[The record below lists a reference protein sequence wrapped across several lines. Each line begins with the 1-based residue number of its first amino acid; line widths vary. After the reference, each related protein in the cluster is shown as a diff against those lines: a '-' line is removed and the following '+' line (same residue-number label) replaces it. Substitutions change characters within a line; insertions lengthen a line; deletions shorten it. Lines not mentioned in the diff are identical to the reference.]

1 MSRFSRSYVV
11 VAKDYFEEPRAE
23 DTGPGPVAIPGALPH
38 KVDAA
43 HAADARFYARRK
55 GGRPL
60 GRDLLSR
67 LPYDR
72 LRALQPPHA
81 VGGGSHFLVH
91 RRGRK
96 VLVRPRPPLYL
107 RHRDSPPHEDAL
119 LQLLPLWPLSDRRR
133 RRPGS
138 LCRLSRLCP
147 APPALVSIL
156 VSTTPSTYLPV
167 SSSGPRPPPSP
178 WPWREAAQRSS
189 LVVGLLERVYG
200 EAF

>member
-11 VAKDYFEEPRAE
+11 VAKAYFEEPRAE

-72 LRALQPPHA
+72 LRALRPA
-81 VGGGSHFLVH
+81 RAMGGRSYFPVH

-96 VLVRPRPPLYL
+96 LPVRPHQPLY
-107 RHRDSPPHEDAL
+107 
-119 LQLLPLWPLSDRRR
+119 
-133 RRPGS
+133 
-138 LCRLSRLCP
+138 SR
-147 APPALVSIL
+147 
-156 VSTTPSTYLPV
+156 
-167 SSSGPRPPPSP
+167 
-178 WPWREAAQRSS
+178 
-189 LVVGLLERVYG
+189 
-200 EAF
+200 